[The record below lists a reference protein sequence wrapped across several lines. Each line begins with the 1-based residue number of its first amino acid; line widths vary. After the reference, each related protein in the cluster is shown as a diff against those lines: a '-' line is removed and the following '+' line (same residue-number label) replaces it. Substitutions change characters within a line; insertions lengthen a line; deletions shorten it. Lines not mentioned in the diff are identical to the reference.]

1 MKGLRKF
8 DKELMFAHEQMMMQS
23 DFEQPGIYKQMFESW
38 GMEHS

>member
-1 MKGLRKF
+1 
-8 DKELMFAHEQMMMQS
+8 MMMQS